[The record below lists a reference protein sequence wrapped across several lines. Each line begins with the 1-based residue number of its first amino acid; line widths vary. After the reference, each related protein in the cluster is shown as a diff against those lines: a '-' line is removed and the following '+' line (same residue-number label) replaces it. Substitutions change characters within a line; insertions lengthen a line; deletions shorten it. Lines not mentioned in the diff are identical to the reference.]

1 MHSIFIPSREDS
13 PPTRGSTS
21 SLRIRIQ
28 RENRGAYEELESVTE
43 TNGQF
48 PFPKKKKITKMQ
60 NQNLNQNQPD
70 PKNNNNNNN
79 KKYK

>member
-43 TNGQF
+43 ANGQF
-48 PFPKKKKITKMQ
+48 PFPKKKKLQKCKTKT
-60 NQNLNQNQPD
+60 
-70 PKNNNNNNN
+70 
-79 KKYK
+79 